1 MNQGLIP
8 QRYAKALYKVC
19 LDKKSTAEMYAEMKA
34 LSAAFAMDSRL
45 QKTLSNPFVSR
56 KDKAKLLETAIG
68 SGASEQYKGLVRILL
83 DNGREEFARDTAL
96 AFQKMYRERNHI
108 SLVHITTAGNLPDSE
123 MERLRAL
130 VRRAFPR
137 RRLEVTE
144 SVDQDLIGGF
154 VVDVDSVR
162 MDASLSNELQQ
173 LRQTL
178 LSKK

>member
-1 MNQGLIP
+1 MNHGLIP

-19 LDKKSTAEMYAEMKA
+19 LEKRTTAEMYAEMKA
-34 LSAAFAMDSRL
+34 LSEAFALDPRL

-56 KDKAKLLETAIG
+56 QDKARLLETAVG
-68 SGASEQYKGLVRILL
+68 PDASEQYKGLVRLLL
-83 DNGREEFARDTAL
+83 DNGREEYARDTAL
-96 AFQKMYRERNHI
+96 AFQKMYRKNNYI
-108 SLVHITTAGNLPDSE
+108 SLVHITTAGNLPETE
-123 MERLRAL
+123 MERLRTL
-130 VRRAFPR
+130 VRKAFPR

-144 SVDQDLIGGF
+144 TVDPNLIGGF
-154 VVDVDSVR
+154 VIDVDSVR

>member
-1 MNQGLIP
+1 MNHGLIP

-19 LDKKSTAEMYAEMKA
+19 LEKKNTADMYAEMKA
-34 LSAAFAMDSRL
+34 LSAAFAMDPRL
-45 QKTLSNPFVSR
+45 QKTLSNPFVNR
-56 KDKAKLLETAIG
+56 QDKAKLLETAIG
-68 SGASEQYKGLVRILL
+68 SDVSQEYKGLVRLLL

-96 AFQKMYRERNHI
+96 AFRKMYRERNHI
-108 SLVHITTAGNLPDSE
+108 SLVHITAAGNLPDDE
-123 MERLRAL
+123 MERLRQL

-144 SVDQDLIGGF
+144 TVNANLIGGF

>member
-19 LDKKSTAEMYAEMKA
+19 LDKKTTAEMYVEMKA
-34 LSAAFAMDSRL
+34 LSGAFAVDTRL

-56 KDKAKLLETAIG
+56 QDKANLLESAIG
-68 SGASEQYKGLVRILL
+68 PDASEQYKGLVRLLL
-83 DNGREEFARDTAL
+83 DNGREEYARTTAL

-108 SLVHITTAGNLPDSE
+108 SLVHIATAGNLPEAE
-123 MERLRAL
+123 MERLRTL
-130 VRRAFPR
+130 VKRAFPR
-137 RRLEVTE
+137 RRLELTE
-144 SVDQDLIGGF
+144 TVDTNLIGGF
-154 VVDVDSVR
+154 VIDVDSVR